1 MNKGNS
7 MSSVSVII
15 LNFKKYNKTYDC
27 LSSIKSNSNISNII
41 VVDNDVLTEDFID
54 LKSQFKKDKNIFFI
68 STNQNLGYAKG
79 NNFGVKWANS
89 NNILSEYIAII
100 NNDIII
106 TSNMIFQDLISAY
119 KSNSEVGVIS
129 PKIIHKR
136 TGNQQGPYK
145 KEFIIFNFLES
156 ILPIFIFTRI
166 MLERYIRNKDFNT
179 KKVYRTMGSFL
190 LIKTTVFKEIDL
202 FDKNTFLGSEE
213 EIIAEKLKKLNLAFY
228 HLPSQYVIHD
238 HGATTSSENSRL
250 MHKYFLES
258 KVYYFKKYRK
268 SSSFAIL
275 FLISAENI
283 KYLIRKYIKI

>member
-68 STNQNLGYAKG
+68 STNQNLGYANG
-79 NNFGVKWANS
+79 NNFGINWANS
-89 NNILSEYIAII
+89 LGILADYIAIV
-100 NNDIII
+100 NNDIIV
-106 TSNMIFQDLISAY
+106 TNKDIFHDLLISY
-119 KSNSEVGVIS
+119 KLNSNVGVIS

-179 KKVYRTMGSFL
+179 KKVYRTMGSFF
-190 LIKTTVFKEIDL
+190 LIKSSIFKKIGL
-202 FDKNTFLGSEE
+202 FDNNTFLGSEE
-213 EIIAEKLKKLNLAFY
+213 EILSEKLKQFNLNFY
-228 HLPSQYVIHD
+228 HYPNQFVLHD
-238 HGATTSSENSRL
+238 HGATTSSENSSL

-258 KVYYFKKYRK
+258 KIYYFKKYRK

-275 FLISAENI
+275 FLKIAENI
-283 KYLIRKYIKI
+283 KYLLKKFINI